1 MSVFYYEI
9 VKDDKKACKIADDS
23 LALALDRVDDLGE
36 QDFNDAKNLIEQL
49 KENLGSWKEELQ
61 AAEIAEL
68 DKK

>member
-36 QDFNDAKNLIEQL
+36 
-49 KENLGSWKEELQ
+49 
-61 AAEIAEL
+61 
-68 DKK
+68 